1 MSEQWSDFD
10 SRRGLRDGSVELS
23 RVGRVGQGPGPYE
36 PYLLYDPNG
45 EVVSEVSSWI
55 RDLAVADL
63 SPRTMRSYCYAALMW
78 FRVLWTVHVS
88 WDRATEAETAALV
101 GWLMV
106 APNPQRRRSSGL
118 PGGVNIKTG
127 KPHLNAG
134 YGAATVNLTLA
145 AVRNFYEF
153 HARWSRGPVV
163 NPVPASAHRRKALS
177 HRSPLEPKQPFRRAP
192 YRRRPSHA
200 LPRSIPD
207 AQWVELFGSMTCDR
221 DRALLECFVSSGAR
235 AEELLCARTND
246 IDWANQ
252 RLSVISKGTRERR
265 WIPLSPEA
273 MTWLGRYLGSSKV
286 DPDDPLWRTLRG
298 PQRPLSYSAARRI
311 VQRANAAAE
320 TNWTLHDLR
329 HTASI
334 RMVNSGVLTLPE
346 VQVVLGHADLH
357 TTSRYTVPRAEE
369 VIAKMQE
376 FHARAHQP
384 SPGYSPGYAAE
395 DISAVFGARKRTDD
409 VQG

>member
-1 MSEQWSDFD
+1 MSEQWSDLET
-10 SRRGLRDGSVELS
+10 RRGLREGSIELA
-23 RVGRVGQGPGPYE
+23 RVGCVEQGPGRYE
-36 PYLLYDPNG
+36 PYVLRDPDG
-45 EVVSEVSSWI
+45 EVVAEVSTWM

-63 SPRTMRSYCYAALMW
+63 SPRTMRSYCYAALTW
-78 FRVLWTVHVS
+78 FRVLWTLGVS
-88 WDRATEAETAALV
+88 WDHATEAETATLV

-118 PGGVNIKTG
+118 TGGVNIKTG

-153 HARWSRGPVV
+153 HARWYRGPVV
-163 NPVPASAHRRKALS
+163 NPVPASSHRRRALA
-177 HRSPLEPKQPFRRAP
+177 HRSPLERNQPFRRAP
-192 YRRRPSHA
+192 YRRRTSQS

-207 AQWVELFGSMTCDR
+207 GQWVQLFASMACDR

-235 AEELLCARTND
+235 AEELLGAQVND
-246 IDWANQ
+246 VDWANQ
-252 RLSVISKGTRERR
+252 RLSVISKGSRERR
-265 WIPLSPEA
+265 WVPLSPEA
-273 MTWLGRYLGSSKV
+273 MSWLGRYLAVFPASPGA
-286 DPDDPLWRTLRG
+286 PLWRTLRG
-298 PQRPLSYSAARRI
+298 PQRPLSYAAARRI
-311 VQRANAAAE
+311 VQRANSAAE

-329 HTASI
+329 HTAAV

-369 VIAKMQE
+369 VIVKMQE
-376 FHARAHQP
+376 FHSRIQQP
-384 SPGYSPGYAAE
+384 PPGYSPGYAVA
-395 DISAVFGARKRTDD
+395 DLQAVFGTQALGDSI
-409 VQG
+409 V